1 MCKIAMKVNILTIDT
16 YKDVLFNLTK
26 KENFKNEEDYQ
37 NCLDFDNK
45 VKDLFNLIQKEDKS
59 SLDSDRVKELSTEI
73 LEDLRSGEQI
83 TEELTE
89 EEVFE
94 SEIDCYLNS
103 IFALEVLIYLKIF
116 KKTDKYVISNT
127 KYALKNII
135 RKTKKFKK
143 EKYLLESSI
152 LTELIHIDFKKLISL
167 TNLQEQLKDIFIENR
182 LDIGNYSNRFN
193 ITQEEL
199 DTIELK
205 TLKLIKNQF
214 KKKSKGFN

>member
-1 MCKIAMKVNILTIDT
+1 MKVNILTIDT

-143 EKYLLESSI
+143 EKYLIESSI

>member
-1 MCKIAMKVNILTIDT
+1 MKVNILTIDT

-59 SLDSDRVKELSTEI
+59 SLNSDRLKELSTEI

-143 EKYLLESSI
+143 EKYLLESSM
-152 LTELIHIDFKKLISL
+152 LTELIHVDFKKLISL

-182 LDIGNYSNRFN
+182 LDIANYSNRFN